1 MKSLAL
7 NRLLPFA
14 ALFTAAALGASS
26 GLYIKGL
33 AFSSLAMAGF
43 RMSVPFLI
51 VIPFVAR
58 RGLLLGTP
66 GYRKRLYFASVLNAL
81 RLLLYVLSFKYTSIA
96 NAVALLYLW
105 PVFTLVIDGIQSR
118 RRLDMARV
126 GVLSLA
132 SIGVA
137 LMNAHQ
143 GFSVSG
149 KDLIGSGF
157 MIVSAFLY
165 AISTIIFKQ
174 ALKDMRE
181 TDIMYFQ
188 NGAGAIIF
196 LPFLIAA
203 IPGAEPGHVAL
214 GLLYGLAVGFAGFG
228 LFFVAMKRLPLFQ
241 YSALSYT
248 EILFG
253 LAFGIMFR
261 GDVLRVTQVLG
272 VIFIV
277 AGSYAAQRLRVKGL
291 DPRSGPPVPGNL
303 PVRGS
308 RRP

>member
-1 MKSLAL
+1 MTDTD
-7 NRLLPFA
+7 RQF
-14 ALFTAAALGASS
+14 
-26 GLYIKGL
+26 
-33 AFSSLAMAGF
+33 
-43 RMSVPFLI
+43 
-51 VIPFVAR
+51 
-58 RGLLLGTP
+58 
-66 GYRKRLYFASVLNAL
+66 
-81 RLLLYVLSFKYTSIA
+81 
-96 NAVALLYLW
+96 
-105 PVFTLVIDGIQSR
+105 
-118 RRLDMARV
+118 
-126 GVLSLA
+126 LA

-149 KDLIGSGF
+149 RDLIGSGF

-165 AISTIIFKQ
+165 AVSTIIFKQ

-203 IPGAEPGHVAL
+203 IHGAEPSQVAL

-253 LAFGIMFR
+253 LAFGILFR

-272 VIFIV
+272 VLFIV
-277 AGSYAAQRLRVKGL
+277 AGSYAAQRLRVKGP
-291 DPRSGPPVPGNL
+291 DPLSGPPAPGN
-303 PVRGS
+303 PPARES
-308 RRP
+308 RKP

>member
-1 MKSLAL
+1 MKSPTL

-43 RMSVPFLI
+43 RMSVPFLL
-51 VIPFVAR
+51 VLPFVAR
-58 RGLLLGTP
+58 RKLLLGTP

-81 RLLLYVLSFKYTSIA
+81 RLLLYVLTFKYTSIA
-96 NAVALLYLW
+96 NGVALLYLW
-105 PVFTLVIDGIQSR
+105 PVFALVIDGIQSH
-118 RRLDMARV
+118 RRLDMARI
-126 GVLSLA
+126 GVLTLA
-132 SIGVA
+132 SVGVA

-143 GFSVSG
+143 GFSISG
-149 KDLIGSGF
+149 NDLLGSGF

-165 AISTIIFKQ
+165 AVSTIIFKQ

-181 TDIMYFQ
+181 TDVMYFQ
-188 NGAGAIIF
+188 NGAGAIVF
-196 LPFLIAA
+196 LPFLLAA
-203 IPGAEPGHVAL
+203 IPGAEPSQVAL

-253 LAFGIMFR
+253 LAFGILFR
-261 GDVLRVTQVLG
+261 GDILRVNQIFG
-272 VIFIV
+272 VVFII
-277 AGSYAAQRLRVKGL
+277 AGSYAAQRLRIKG
-291 DPRSGPPVPGNL
+291 PGQRSAQPVPGNPQVL
-303 PVRGS
+303 ES
-308 RRP
+308 RKP